1 MTTDW
6 LYVRRL
12 FATAL
17 VVLGAFLLGEHIY
30 RFGFEWWDIIG
41 HEWLGLG
48 CIVGGVLLAMR
59 WKRGTEPGEPQTP

>member
-1 MTTDW
+1 MTDW

-17 VVLGAFLLGEHIY
+17 VVLGAFLLAEHVY
-30 RFGFEWWDIIG
+30 RWGFEWWDVVG

-48 CIVGGVLLAMR
+48 FIVAGVLLAMR
-59 WKRGTEPGEPQTP
+59 WRRTGEP